1 MLSVSEIQK
10 GFETIADSSKREGML
25 AYIKG
30 HFDYYGSACPARK
43 ERQKDSLPLIKK
55 QPITEQWKLISDLYE
70 EPLRVLHYFAID
82 FLNKI
87 PVKAYSLNDMKKVE
101 VLLTKSHSWDSI
113 DAIASNFRGK
123 WFFFEKAGSGL
134 KRGDK
139 PMISSFTQHV

>member
-30 HFDYYGSACPARK
+30 HFDYYGSVFPARK
-43 ERQKDSLPLIKK
+43 ERQKDSFPLIKK
-55 QPITEQWKLISDLYE
+55 QPNTEQWKLISDLYE
-70 EPLRVLHYFAID
+70 EPLRELHYFAID

-101 VLLTKSHSWDSI
+101 VLLTKRQWWDSI
-113 DAIASNFRGK
+113 DAIASNSVGK
-123 WFFFEKAGSGL
+123 RFLKFPKKQVKWIEKW
-134 KRGDK
+134 RQTND
-139 PMISSFTQHV
+139 F